1 MGAYQDVY
9 SSDST
14 PFADKGIPAV
24 SFARIAPNNTATI
37 HNSYDTMA
45 VMKME
50 HMEKD
55 VAFISKFVERMVNA
69 AKCPVAR
76 EMPDNMKEKFVGIA
90 KVGEK
95 GQIVIPKE
103 ARDMFDIN
111 PGDSIIVLCDK
122 AKGIALLKADE
133 IEDMADKVFPKGEK

>member
-1 MGAYQDVY
+1 MIYNKYEKYNWLYA
-9 SSDST
+9 
-14 PFADKGIPAV
+14 KG
-24 SFARIAPNNTATI
+24 
-37 HNSYDTMA
+37 
-45 VMKME
+45 E
-50 HMEKD
+50 
-55 VAFISKFVERMVNA
+55 
-69 AKCPVAR
+69 
-76 EMPDNMKEKFVGIA
+76 DNMKEKFVGIA

-122 AKGIALLKADE
+122 SKGIALLKADE

>member
-1 MGAYQDVY
+1 M
-9 SSDST
+9 
-14 PFADKGIPAV
+14 
-24 SFARIAPNNTATI
+24 R
-37 HNSYDTMA
+37 
-45 VMKME
+45 
-50 HMEKD
+50 
-55 VAFISKFVERMVNA
+55 
-69 AKCPVAR
+69 
-76 EMPDNMKEKFVGIA
+76 EKFVGIA